1 MRKSLWSAIA
11 LALGAVLIGGSADA
25 ADLRPVYKA
34 TPAPPPPPIYSWTGF
49 YAGVNVGG
57 AWGRSDLNTSFTCP
71 VSPCTYNVPENM
83 AAVSA
88 AGTGSLSSSGFVG
101 GVQAGYN
108 WQRGSAV
115 FGVEADIDAF
125 RLSASRSVRGPIP
138 TIPVSTNTVTT
149 GYETNWLA
157 TFRGRLGWTAT
168 PTLLAYATGGLALT
182 DLQVSNA
189 FTDDFALPAF
199 SATTGSSVTTQ
210 TKAGFAVGGGL
221 EWAAWQVWSF
231 KAEYLYVNFG
241 SITTSAN
248 VTNPS
253 FPTLAPNVLT
263 TSGDL
268 TARIARVGVNRRF

>member
-1 MRKSLWSAIA
+1 MLPISGQSTKP
-11 LALGAVLIGGSADA
+11 
-25 ADLRPVYKA
+25 LRLLRRHRSTA
-34 TPAPPPPPIYSWTGF
+34 GF

-149 GYETNWLA
+149 GYET
-157 TFRGRLGWTAT
+157 
-168 PTLLAYATGGLALT
+168 
-182 DLQVSNA
+182 
-189 FTDDFALPAF
+189 
-199 SATTGSSVTTQ
+199 
-210 TKAGFAVGGGL
+210 
-221 EWAAWQVWSF
+221 
-231 KAEYLYVNFG
+231 
-241 SITTSAN
+241 
-248 VTNPS
+248 
-253 FPTLAPNVLT
+253 
-263 TSGDL
+263 
-268 TARIARVGVNRRF
+268 